1 MDPDRKRLIVVGIF
15 AFVGVIL
22 LVATVV
28 LVCTTLVAWISG
40 SSGSPG
46 LSVWEVRGE
55 RLGNASIIH
64 LTEKNFEQ
72 HPALDSV
79 IRGENRVPLPWDLES
94 TPHDDPDERTIGHA
108 PVTYVERSVL
118 MESFGTDFEA
128 QNRPYLEYDG
138 AYYYLLV
145 SIP

>member
-1 MDPDRKRLIVVGIF
+1 MEPDNKRLIAAGIF
-15 AFVGVIL
+15 AFIAVVI

-28 LVCTTLVAWISG
+28 LAYTALFTWLAG

-55 RLGNASIIH
+55 RLENASIIH
-64 LTEKNFEQ
+64 LTEKDFEQ

-79 IRGENRVPLPWDLES
+79 IRGENRGPLPWDLES

-108 PVTYVERSVL
+108 PVTYVERGVL
-118 MESFGTDFEA
+118 IESFGTDFEA
-128 QNRPYLEYDG
+128 QDRPYLEYDG

>member
-79 IRGENRVPLPWDLES
+79 IRGENRAPLPWDLES

-118 MESFGTDFEA
+118 IESFGTDFEA